1 MSSTSGLQD
10 AMGREDLDYDVKL
23 RRLSNWLKVPIYIY
37 MSQKKV
43 DDGHAQFNASQRFL
57 WTKFEPDLSMT
68 IVSSDC
74 RFYITLF
81 YNHLNGT
88 FDRIIPLRGC
98 NCQNPAPLSLL
109 RNSQSKC
116 NFLFF
121 KNSFFISNLEHL
133 AYLILDF

>member
-1 MSSTSGLQD
+1 
-10 AMGREDLDYDVKL
+10 MGREDIDYDVKL

-37 MSQKKV
+37 MYQKKV
-43 DDGHAQFNASQRFL
+43 DDGHAQFNASQRCL

-88 FDRIIPLRGC
+88 FDRIIPIQGC
-98 NCQNPAPLSLL
+98 NCQIPAPLSLL

-116 NFLFF
+116 NFIIF
-121 KNSFFISNLEHL
+121 KKWFLISNLEPL
-133 AYLILDF
+133 ANLIPDF

>member
-1 MSSTSGLQD
+1 MLRKAYMSIFFYQTSGLQD
-10 AMGREDLDYDVKL
+10 AMGREDLDHDVKL
-23 RRLSNWLKVPIYIY
+23 RRLSNWLTVPIYIY
-37 MSQKKV
+37 MYQKKV
-43 DDGHAQFNASQRFL
+43 DDGHAQFNASQRFI

-68 IVSSDC
+68 VVSSDC

-98 NCQNPAPLSLL
+98 NCQIPAPLSLL

-116 NFLFF
+116 YF
-121 KNSFFISNLEHL
+121 
-133 AYLILDF
+133 

>member
-1 MSSTSGLQD
+1 MLRKTYMSIFFYQTSGLQD
-10 AMGREDLDYDVKL
+10 AMGREDLDHDVKL

-37 MSQKKV
+37 MYQKKV
-43 DDGHAQFNASQRFL
+43 DDGHAQFNASQRFI

-68 IVSSDC
+68 VVSSDC

-98 NCQNPAPLSLL
+98 NCQIPAPLSLL

-116 NFLFF
+116 YF
-121 KNSFFISNLEHL
+121 
-133 AYLILDF
+133 